1 MRFVD
6 AMINNP
12 LFGIILCIVTYQIGI
27 LIQQKLKTPL
37 ANPLL
42 IAIAL
47 VIIVLKTTGIKVEA
61 FQRGG
66 DIITMLLAP
75 ATAVLA
81 ASVYAQIH
89 VLKKHFLPIAAGCFA
104 GSLTSVIS
112 VYFLCRLF
120 GLSDELVFSMMPK
133 SVTTP
138 IAIEISG
145 AHGGITAIT
154 VAAVIFTGIM
164 GAVCS
169 PFLIKLFRVKHPVAA
184 GVAIGTCSHAVGTS
198 RALEIGTVEG
208 AMSGIAIGVSGLM
221 TVGLSLWF

>member
-1 MRFVD
+1 MD
-6 AMINNP
+6 AIINSP
-12 LFGIILCIVTYQIGI
+12 LFGIILCIVTYQLGL
-27 LIQQKLKTPL
+27 LIQQKLKTPI

-47 VIIVLKTTGIKVEA
+47 VVIVLKTTGIRLEA

-66 DIITMLLAP
+66 DIITMLLGP

-81 ASVYAQIH
+81 ASIYAQIQI
-89 VLKKHFLPIAAGCFA
+89 LKKHFLPIAAGCFA
-104 GSLTSVIS
+104 GSLTSVVS
-112 VYFLCRLF
+112 VYVLCRLF
-120 GLSDELVFSMMPK
+120 GLSDELVFSMLPK

-138 IAIEISG
+138 IAMEISG

-154 VAAVIFTGIM
+154 VAAVIFTGIL

-198 RALEIGTVEG
+198 RALEIGDVEG
-208 AMSGIAIGVSGLM
+208 AMSGIAIGVSGLI